1 MWSSGKKVVFLLI
14 GLAALSGFG
23 LMLITAL
30 FPSLAIE
37 LPLVSTLLKL
47 WMALMVVLAGVLF
60 IRLVRSDQSTAIHRK
75 DKYSPGW
82 QLAEQRKEK
91 NMAHRYGG
99 YSRAALLRE
108 RQQAEREARQQAEE
122 RAGVEVQFRPPRGGG
137 QGAD

>member
-1 MWSSGKKVVFLLI
+1 MWGSGKKLVFLGI
-14 GLAALSGFG
+14 AMAAFGGFG

-30 FPSLAIE
+30 FPALAIK
-37 LPLVSTLLKL
+37 LPLVSTLLKFWL
-47 WMALMVVLAGVLF
+47 ALMVVLAGVLF

-91 NMAHRYGG
+91 NMAQRYGG

-122 RAGVEVQFRPPRGGG
+122 RAGVEVQFRPPRGSG

>member
-1 MWSSGKKVVFLLI
+1 
-14 GLAALSGFG
+14 
-23 LMLITAL
+23 MLITAL

-47 WMALMVVLAGVLF
+47 WMALMVVLAGLLF

-91 NMAHRYGG
+91 NMAQRRGG

-122 RAGVEVQFRPPRGGG
+122 RAGVEVKFPPPRGSG

>member
-1 MWSSGKKVVFLLI
+1 MWTSGKKVVFQLI
-14 GLAALSGFG
+14 GMAAFGGLG
-23 LMLITAL
+23 LMLATVVFPAL
-30 FPSLAIE
+30 TIA
-37 LPLVSTLLKL
+37 LPLVATLLKL
-47 WMALMVVLAGVLF
+47 WLALMVVLTCLLF

-91 NMAHRYGG
+91 NMAQRYGG

-122 RAGVEVQFRPPRGGG
+122 RVGVEVQFRPPRGSG